1 MAAETRPAAANL
13 AAGGLDPFKFV
24 WQLLTNVKFALVLVG
39 TAASACL
46 LGVVLPQLPGPM
58 RTNAAAR
65 SAWMQ
70 LRDAQFGVFAGPMD
84 RLQLFDIF
92 HSVWFNA
99 LWLVLIVAVTVC
111 TVSRFM
117 PTVRS
122 VQKPTKVVGDGYFTR
137 AHHSANFTHDGG
149 ADAVE
154 AILKHRR
161 YHVERTKVSDDGT
174 VYLFAERFSWSQYGT
189 FLSHLALLMLLV
201 GALLTVVAGFDRTFV
216 LAEGTPPFA
225 VFDQAGPNQ
234 IFVKMVEAVR
244 GKDANGN
251 IVDFHSI
258 VQVRRGDQTITCSA
272 SVNTPCRA
280 FGYKIHQAAFFD
292 DVARL
297 HVTAPDGQV
306 VWDDVVD
313 FDSQSVAVPVIKV
326 TDSHGNVLFNQDLP
340 QMGTDTGGATFDPG
354 STAGDGGAA
363 PLAAV
368 PNAPAD
374 DTTLTSAEAS
384 SGTLIGTTSRPV
396 ATAVLVFPKAPG
408 VATTV
413 SDPTTAAANLA
424 SEGVSVAR
432 GQRQAARVRSRV
444 QRFRRDSSGQAN
456 RSQDGDYR
464 IEYSAATSIPAV
476 KVDNMPG
483 SISDDGSATFQM
495 PIDSSKQPYLYVAG
509 IDLGN
514 VALTQGNTVSPQNG
528 YHYTFQGQ
536 VNAGGISV
544 KRDPGSTFIWIAVGM
559 AIVGL
564 AITFYVPRRRL
575 WVKVG
580 EGRTFMAGRRRTDH
594 PPQPRTAQAR
604 RRAGLARCPPA
615 RRPRKRT
622 LTQRRKT
629 KDERLREP
637 VLEPA
642 PAPGIRHS
650 LSLFSSLTR
659 GRRRHTAAIMATSSG
674 GGLSVLQR
682 RFVIW

>member
-1 MAAETRPAAANL
+1 MAAETRPAAANF

-70 LRDAQFGVFAGPMD
+70 LREAQFGVFAGPMD

-122 VQKPTKVVGDGYFTR
+122 VQKPTKIVGDGYFTR
-137 AHHSANFTHDGG
+137 AHHSANFTHEGG

-161 YHVERTKVSDDGT
+161 YHVERTKVADDGT
-174 VYLFAERFSWSQYGT
+174 VYFFAERFSWSQYGT

-234 IFVKMVEAVR
+234 IFVKMVQAVR

-306 VWDDVVD
+306 VYDDVVD

-354 STAGDGGAA
+354 TAPGSGSAA
-363 PLAAV
+363 PLAVA
-368 PNAPAD
+368 PDAPAD
-374 DTTLTSAEAS
+374 DTALTPTEAS
-384 SGTLIGTTSRPV
+384 SGTLVGTTSRPV
-396 ATAVLVFPKAPG
+396 ATALLVFPRAPG
-408 VATTV
+408 VAAAVT
-413 SDPTTAAANLA
+413 DQATAAANLVT
-424 SEGVSVAR
+424 EGLSWRVDNGKLLVSIQGATL
-432 GQRQAARVRSRV
+432 SP
-444 QRFRRDSSGQAN
+444 RFLQPGESV
-456 RSQDGDYR
+456 QDGDYR

-495 PIDSSKQPYLYVAG
+495 PIDSSQNPYLYVAG

-514 VALTQGNTVSPQNG
+514 IALTQGNTVSPQNG
-528 YHYTFQGQ
+528 YHYTFEGQ

-544 KRDPGSTFIWIAVGM
+544 KSDPGSTFIWIAVGM

-580 EGRTFMAGRRRTDH
+580 DGRTYMAGVAERTTRFSLELRKLGAELGSQDALH
-594 PPQPRTAQAR
+594 P
-604 RRAGLARCPPA
+604 G
-615 RRPRKRT
+615 
-622 LTQRRKT
+622 
-629 KDERLREP
+629 D
-637 VLEPA
+637 LEKE
-642 PAPGIRHS
+642 H
-650 LSLFSSLTR
+650 
-659 GRRRHTAAIMATSSG
+659 
-674 GGLSVLQR
+674 
-682 RFVIW
+682 